1 MCVSEKHSLFTT
13 EHNCKDKIFKLYFKI
28 GGILY
33 EKNIDN
39 GKNLYQKKQYLILYN
54 QLFISKVIQKPKINN
69 E

>member
-28 GGILY
+28 DGILY

-39 GKNLYQKKQYLILYN
+39 GKNLYQKKTIFNSLQSAVHQQGN
-54 QLFISKVIQKPKINN
+54 PETQDK
-69 E
+69 